1 MQVSSVQLSGTAA
14 THSSGP
20 AIRTFLLQKVTH
32 STVLIPSA
40 IYLLLREMRLQKKNK
55 NMVCLSLS
63 CHTNGEIEHIRGLFC
78 CDFYRF
84 YFATFQV

>member
-32 STVLIPSA
+32 STVLIPYA
-40 IYLLLREMRLQKKNK
+40 IYLLLREMRLQKKK
-55 NMVCLSLS
+55 KKIWSACLSV
-63 CHTNGEIEHIRGLFC
+63 
-78 CDFYRF
+78 
-84 YFATFQV
+84 ATPTVKSSI